1 MNIAPIFFNRIN
13 NNTPVI
19 QNRNY
24 TDNRIIKPNYRN
36 QLTQDTVSFGMGAI
50 SDTIWHNFV
59 KDLPRLKRIG
69 MTYLDATEVIANK
82 LKEDCIEFVRDMFE
96 ATVVKEP
103 DSKLSKVNR
112 SKTFDV
118 RDAIRTTLFVKN
130 PYDVSVLFNK
140 ILPEYKLRG
149 YNVATIPT
157 SVSDLM
163 ERGYMPFEEAK
174 RITEFFNIPHT
185 KESHNK
191 FFRELKKLGYDY
203 DETKKLLAEYLK
215 EGKTPNED
223 EILEI
228 IGTLKKDFPDIDI
241 RLKKNRINT
250 SDIPKEYKYT
260 LGKPQK
266 SGYEDIQIRF
276 IRDVDK
282 DAKNPV
288 YHELLIQFGPTYNRN
303 AFREHKLVYEP
314 LRLFG
319 ELNIN
324 MDTTTKGVENY
335 KLYPENGVSKFVS
348 DIRKM
353 FREGVSEK
361 LIQNGKNEDF
371 LNNTEDNKEIFF
383 TEKEEK
389 DFERRFKNIKGF
401 LMEYYKQA
409 KERAKVSSTT
419 TELIESDF
427 KADMKLINKIQKALQ
442 QTIDTLNYE
451 HGLKD

>member
-1 MNIAPIFFNRIN
+1 MNITPIISKIY
-13 NNTPVI
+13 NNTYNQPPKY
-19 QNRNY
+19 QYNPL
-24 TDNRIIKPNYRN
+24 IKPQYKN
-36 QLTQDTVSFGMGAI
+36 QLTQDTVSFGMGSKAI
-50 SDTIWHNFV
+50 QETIWHNFV

-69 MTYLDATEVIANK
+69 MTYLDVTESIANK
-82 LKEDCIEFVRDMFE
+82 LKADGLEFVRDMFE

-103 DSKLSKVNR
+103 DSKISKVNR

-130 PYDVSVLFNK
+130 PYDVSILFNK

-163 ERGYMPFEEAK
+163 KRGYIPLEEGTL
-174 RITEFFNIPHT
+174 ITEFFNIPHT

-191 FFRELKKLGYDY
+191 YFRELKKLGYDY
-203 DETKKLLAEYLK
+203 DDTKKLLAEYLK
-215 EGKTPNED
+215 ENKTPNKNEL
-223 EILEI
+223 IQI
-228 IGTLKKDFPDIDI
+228 IGTLKKDMPDIDI
-241 RLKKNRINT
+241 RLKKKNINT
-250 SDIPKEYKYT
+250 SDIPEEYKYT

-266 SGYEDIQIRF
+266 SEYEDIQIRF

-282 DAKNPV
+282 DSKEPI

-314 LRLFG
+314 IRLFD

-324 MDTTTKGVENY
+324 MDTQTKGIEDY
-335 KLYPENGVSKFVS
+335 KLFPENGVSKFIS

-353 FREGVSEK
+353 FREGVSKK
-361 LIQNGKNEDF
+361 LIQNGKNEDY
-371 LNNTEDNKEIFF
+371 LHDTEDNKEIFF
-383 TEKEEK
+383 TEKDEK
-389 DFERRFKNIKGF
+389 DFKRRFKNIKGF
-401 LMEYYKQA
+401 LAEYYNQA
-409 KERAKVSSTT
+409 KERAKVSSMT
-419 TELIESDF
+419 TELIENDF
-427 KADMKLINKIQKALQ
+427 EADMKLVNKIQKMLK
-442 QTIDTLNYE
+442 QTMDTLNYE